1 MLMAAPPFSSLL
13 PVGGYP
19 TAMPLPHAT
28 GTVYVRGMGSSE
40 PKEGEGKYHHLRS
53 KGKPRQK
60 DTIILWC
67 ITGNCCMAES
77 ETLLP
82 ALLPPSASAPVPK
95 PIGHT
100 ECPSQSGLKQ
110 QQGKGSCD
118 GLLTAHPRAVSTGLE
133 EQDNEFEEMPPKAQQ
148 EAALMNSPP
157 QSQWALSLR
166 EDF

>member
-1 MLMAAPPFSSLL
+1 
-13 PVGGYP
+13 
-19 TAMPLPHAT
+19 
-28 GTVYVRGMGSSE
+28 
-40 PKEGEGKYHHLRS
+40 
-53 KGKPRQK
+53 
-60 DTIILWC
+60 
-67 ITGNCCMAES
+67 MAES

-110 QQGKGSCD
+110 RQGKGRCD

-133 EQDNEFEEMPPKAQQ
+133 EQDNELEEMPPKAQQ
-148 EAALMNSPP
+148 EAALMNSPL